1 MDINTDISF
10 LVFSQVKQFQVVIEI
25 SENRIVLGSE
35 FPHCDQIQLIM
46 IILFLVVWVIDSLS
60 FFVFRYSTV
69 LVGFT
74 SLPVLLLPA
83 ILLLGFGLYLIAKSH
98 KAVFGEITDQPRL
111 IDSSVYSWVRHPMYL
126 GILLFCLG
134 FFFISPSLL
143 SFGVWLAFFIL
154 YDKMATYEEKD
165 LIRILGEE
173 YIAYQE
179 RVPKWFP
186 LIGPRSSSKNKL
198 GEN

>member
-1 MDINTDISF
+1 
-10 LVFSQVKQFQVVIEI
+10 VIEI
-25 SENRIVLGSE
+25 SENRTVLGSE

-46 IILFLVVWVIDSLS
+46 IILFFVVWGGDSLS
-60 FFVFRYSTV
+60 FFIFRYSTV
-69 LVGFT
+69 LIGLF

-83 ILLLGFGLYLIAKSH
+83 ILSLGFGLYLVAKSH

-111 IDSSVYSWVRHPMYL
+111 INSGVYSWVRHPMYL

-143 SFGVWLAFFIL
+143 SFGVWLAFLIL

-165 LIRILGEE
+165 LIRILREE
-173 YIAYQE
+173 YIAYQK
-179 RVPKWFP
+179 RVAKWFP
-186 LIGPRSSSKNKL
+186 RKRHRSYLESKL
-198 GEN
+198 G

>member
-1 MDINTDISF
+1 
-10 LVFSQVKQFQVVIEI
+10 VIEI
-25 SENRIVLGSE
+25 SENRTVLGSE
-35 FPHCDQIQLIM
+35 FPHCDQFQLIM
-46 IILFLVVWVIDSLS
+46 IILFFVVWAIDSLS
-60 FFVFRYSTV
+60 FFIFRYSTV
-69 LVGFT
+69 LVGLI
-74 SLPVLLLPA
+74 SLPALLLPA
-83 ILLLGFGLYLIAKSH
+83 ILSLGFGLYLVAKSH

-111 IDSSVYSWVRHPMYL
+111 IDSGVYSWVRHPMYL
-126 GILLFCLG
+126 GILLSCLG

-173 YIAYQE
+173 YTAYQK

-186 LIGPRSSSKNKL
+186 GIRHGIYLENKP
-198 GEN
+198 G

>member
-1 MDINTDISF
+1 MHTM
-10 LVFSQVKQFQVVIEI
+10 VVVKI
-25 SENRIVLGSE
+25 SENKAGLGSE
-35 FPHCDQIQLIM
+35 HPLCDKIQLIM
-46 IILFLVVWVIDSLS
+46 IILFFVVWAIDSLS
-60 FFVFRYSTV
+60 FFFSWYSTV
-69 LVGFT
+69 LVGLF

-83 ILLLGFGLYLIAKSH
+83 ILSLVLGLYLMAKSH
-98 KAVFGEITDQPRL
+98 KAVFGDIAEQSRL
-111 IDSSVYSWVRHPMYL
+111 IDSGVYSWVRHPMYL

-154 YDKMATYEEKD
+154 YDKMTTYEEKD

-173 YIAYQE
+173 YIGYQK

-186 LIGPRSSSKNKL
+186 RIRLRS
-198 GEN
+198 